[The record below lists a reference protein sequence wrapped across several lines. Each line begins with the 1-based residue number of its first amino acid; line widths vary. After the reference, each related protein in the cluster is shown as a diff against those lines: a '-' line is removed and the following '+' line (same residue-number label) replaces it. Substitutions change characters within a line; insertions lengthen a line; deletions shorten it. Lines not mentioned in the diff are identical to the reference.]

1 MSEENHTFYGR
12 EPHQTDGQTFIDDIA
27 RFSHQ
32 SAAGGILLIIGAIA
46 ALVWSNCWHHNYQHF
61 WHTEIG
67 LHFGHGELTKSLQ
80 HWINDALMVIFFFV
94 VGLEIKR
101 EVIAGELAT
110 MRKAALPIA
119 AAIGGMVVPAG
130 FYALVNLG
138 GDGMRGWAIP
148 MATDIAFSLGIL
160 SLFGRRVPL
169 ALKVFLAALAIVDDI
184 GGILVIAFAY
194 TGDVNW
200 TYLAVAMGCFAI
212 MIVMNLRGVWS
223 TIPYLIVGIGG
234 VWFCFLQSGI
244 HATLAGILAA
254 MTIPAKG
261 NIERAHFI
269 ERSKELLEQF
279 GSGDSELSLLEDERS
294 RALATKLEKYS
305 RRINPPVTRLEA
317 AMAGWVNCAILPIF
331 ALANCGVALTG
342 DSAGGIMS
350 PVSMG
355 IILGLVLGKPV
366 GILLATYL
374 AIKTGIADKPA
385 GVSWQ
390 QLAAVSCLA
399 GIGFT
404 MALFLTALAFE
415 EGTFSEQG
423 KVAILI
429 GSAVAGI
436 IGCLLLRPT
445 LPAKVREPQG

>member
-1 MSEENHTFYGR
+1 
-12 EPHQTDGQTFIDDIA
+12 
-27 RFSHQ
+27 
-32 SAAGGILLIIGAIA
+32 
-46 ALVWSNCWHHNYQHF
+46 
-61 WHTEIG
+61 
-67 LHFGHGELTKSLQ
+67 
-80 HWINDALMVIFFFV
+80 
-94 VGLEIKR
+94 
-101 EVIAGELAT
+101 
-110 MRKAALPIA
+110 
-119 AAIGGMVVPAG
+119 
-130 FYALVNLG
+130 
-138 GDGMRGWAIP
+138 
-148 MATDIAFSLGIL
+148 
-160 SLFGRRVPL
+160 
-169 ALKVFLAALAIVDDI
+169 
-184 GGILVIAFAY
+184 
-194 TGDVNW
+194 
-200 TYLAVAMGCFAI
+200 
-212 MIVMNLRGVWS
+212 
-223 TIPYLIVGIGG
+223 
-234 VWFCFLQSGI
+234 
-244 HATLAGILAA
+244 
-254 MTIPAKG
+254 
-261 NIERAHFI
+261 
-269 ERSKELLEQF
+269 
-279 GSGDSELSLLEDERS
+279 
-294 RALATKLEKYS
+294 
-305 RRINPPVTRLEA
+305 
-317 AMAGWVNCAILPIF
+317 MAGWVNCAILPIF